1 MMNDKSNSSQN
12 VAYIYNFV
20 YIYIDIDMDIL
31 ALQVDRYIHRLES

>member
-1 MMNDKSNSSQN
+1 MMNVKSNSSQN

-20 YIYIDIDMDIL
+20 YIYIDMDMDIL